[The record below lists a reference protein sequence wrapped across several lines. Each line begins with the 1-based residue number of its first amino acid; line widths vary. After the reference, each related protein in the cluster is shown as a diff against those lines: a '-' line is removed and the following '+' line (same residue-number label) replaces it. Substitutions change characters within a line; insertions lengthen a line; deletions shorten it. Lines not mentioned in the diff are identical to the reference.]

1 MIVGLLT
8 AIFVIVAFLLVFVI
22 LIQSGKGGGLAGI
35 AGGGGGG
42 MNSLFGGQGSA
53 PLLTKATTILA
64 TAFMLIALLLG
75 MLTHG
80 TVDQTTIMQKERE
93 RRMAS
98 PARSL
103 PEIAAPSENTPAPT
117 N

>member
-1 MIVGLLT
+1 MIIGFLT

-35 AGGGGGG
+35 AGGGG

-64 TAFMLIALLLG
+64 TAFMLIALVLG

-103 PEIAAPSENTPAPT
+103 PELAAPSDNTPAPT
-117 N
+117 E

>member
-8 AIFVIVAFLLVFVI
+8 AIFVIVAFLLTFVI

-35 AGGGGGG
+35 AGGG

-64 TAFMLIALLLG
+64 TVFMVIALVLG
-75 MLTHG
+75 MLTRG
-80 TVDQTTIMQKERE
+80 SVDQTTIMQNERE

-103 PEIAAPSENTPAPT
+103 PELAAPSDNTPAPT
-117 N
+117 E

>member
-8 AIFVIVAFLLVFVI
+8 AVFVIVAFLLIFVI

-35 AGGGGGG
+35 AGGSS

-64 TAFMLIALLLG
+64 TVFMLIALVLG
-75 MLTHG
+75 MLTRG
-80 TVDQTTIMQKERE
+80 TVDQSTIIQKARE

-103 PEIAAPSENTPAPT
+103 PEVAAPSETTPAPT
-117 N
+117 E

>member
-8 AIFVIVAFLLVFVI
+8 AVFVIVAFLLVFVI

-35 AGGGGGG
+35 AGGG
-42 MNSLFGGQGSA
+42 MNQLFGGQGSA

-64 TAFMLIALLLG
+64 TTFMLIALVLG
-75 MLTHG
+75 MLTRG
-80 TVDQTTIMQKERE
+80 TVDQNTIMQNERE

-103 PEIAAPSENTPAPT
+103 PELAAPDEATPAPT
-117 N
+117 E

>member
-1 MIVGLLT
+1 MIIGLLT

-35 AGGGGGG
+35 AGGGS

-64 TAFMLIALLLG
+64 TAFMLIALVLG
-75 MLTHG
+75 MLTRG
-80 TVDQTTIMQKERE
+80 SVDQTTIMQKERE

-103 PEIAAPSENTPAPT
+103 PEIAAPGENTPAPT

>member
-8 AIFVIVAFLLVFVI
+8 VIFVIVAFFLIFVI

-35 AGGGGGG
+35 AGGG

-64 TAFMLIALLLG
+64 TVFMLIALVLG
-75 MLTHG
+75 MLTRG
-80 TVDQTTIMQKERE
+80 TVDENTIMQKERE

-103 PEIAAPSENTPAPT
+103 PEVAAPAETTPVPT
-117 N
+117 E

>member
-8 AIFVIVAFLLVFVI
+8 VVFVVVAFLLIFVI

-35 AGGGGGG
+35 AGGS

-64 TAFMLIALLLG
+64 TVFMLVALMLG
-75 MLTHG
+75 MLTRG
-80 TVDQTTIMQKERE
+80 TLDQNTIMQKERE

-103 PEIAAPSENTPAPT
+103 PQVAAPQNTPAPT
-117 N
+117 E